1 MIRIN
6 LLPRERQLRWRPG
19 PANGAGVAPRLLL
32 VATLLLIGVWFWS
45 LRLTSRQLAREIAE
59 VEAEAAR
66 LAPLLEVVRQLESR
80 QAHLQQRTATVAKLR
95 GVSASV
101 GPLLEAVATEAPAGL
116 WLLEL
121 TYRERQLTIKGA
133 ARSLSDVS
141 TLIAGLETSR
151 LFRQPIELLDTERA
165 TLDRERETVTFT
177 LRAMSN

>member
-1 MIRIN
+1 M
-6 LLPRERQLRWRPG
+6 
-19 PANGAGVAPRLLL
+19 
-32 VATLLLIGVWFWS
+32 
-45 LRLTSRQLAREIAE
+45 
-59 VEAEAAR
+59 
-66 LAPLLEVVRQLESR
+66 
-80 QAHLQQRTATVAKLR
+80 
-95 GVSASV
+95 
-101 GPLLEAVATEAPAGL
+101 GPLLKAVATEAPAGL

-165 TLDRERETVTFT
+165 TLDREREAVTFT

>member
-19 PANGAGVAPRLLL
+19 PANGAGVARRLFL
-32 VATLLLIGVWFWS
+32 VATLILIGGWFWS
-45 LRLTSRQLAREIAE
+45 LRLTSRELAKEIAE

-80 QAHLQQRTATVAKLR
+80 QAHLQQRTATFAKLR
-95 GVSASV
+95 GGSVSV
-101 GPLLEAVATEAPAGL
+101 GPLLKVIATEAPTGL

-121 TYRERQLTIKGA
+121 AYRERQLTIKGA
-133 ARSLSDVS
+133 ARSLADVS
-141 TLIAGLETSR
+141 TLIAGLESSR

-165 TLDRERETVTFT
+165 TPDRESKTVSFT

>member
-1 MIRIN
+1 MARV
-6 LLPRERQLRWRPG
+6 W
-19 PANGAGVAPRLLL
+19 PARLLF

-45 LRLTSRQLAREIAE
+45 LRLTSRQLAREITE

-101 GPLLEAVATEAPAGL
+101 GPLLKAVATEAPAGL

-165 TLDRERETVTFT
+165 TPDREREAVTFT